1 LWLQVVVVAA
11 NVTGFSPSLTVALTA
26 TAIQIVAETAMQFQ
40 IRHRTNSYLDKV
52 NQELFIPR
60 GQYALVMKFK
70 DHGPSQKQ
78 ESSGSF
84 SDMLGGLFSTE
95 KVDLSQSDAKTQDT
109 SSTQPT
115 KSNILEFNAA
125 ATISKFTHSE
135 KHPEMNTWTKRM
147 KHYRDVSGRTQGA
160 LELPEC
166 APLIFPDI
174 DRAAMR
180 VREGKDPKSKF
191 QSGRTWVRDYIDRK
205 SQAEFVST
213 LLFRSQ

>member
-1 LWLQVVVVAA
+1 M
-11 NVTGFSPSLTVALTA
+11 TVALTA
-26 TAIQIVAETAMQFQ
+26 IAIQIVAETAMQFQ

-52 NQELFIPR
+52 NQELFMPR
-60 GQYALVMKFK
+60 GQYAMVMKFK
-70 DHGPSQKQ
+70 EHNPSQKQ

-84 SDMLGGLFSTE
+84 SDMLGSLFSTE
-95 KVDLSQSDAKTQDT
+95 KVDVSQSGAKSEVDPT
-109 SSTQPT
+109 STQPT

-135 KHPEMNTWTKRM
+135 EHPEMNAWTKKM
-147 KHYRDVSGRTQGA
+147 KHYRDVSGRTHGA

-180 VREGKDPKSKF
+180 VREGKEPKSKF

-205 SQAEFVST
+205 SQAEYVSII
-213 LLFRSQ
+213 